1 MAVQKDVNL
10 NQVYG
15 EESWN
20 EYFERKLKQILDKL
34 DHMEFNGQVSLK
46 EPHHLGGESKSIKLN
61 LTRKGTP
68 FKLQPRLKESTTP
81 VRKLTDLDWLNIMQH
96 YKMLLDGFQ
105 RADWSQDEVREQV
118 ASTMIKKTKQFFEDN
133 YPDLIEIKKKPIFDK
148 EDFK

>member
-10 NQVYG
+10 NKVYG

-20 EYFERKLKQILDKL
+20 EYFERKLNQIVDKL
-34 DHMEFNGQVSLK
+34 DHMEFNGQIDISEPFHMGK
-46 EPHHLGGESKSIKLN
+46 ETKSIGLK
-61 LTRKGTP
+61 LTREGTP
-68 FKLQPRLKESTTP
+68 FKLKPRLKESTTP

-96 YKMLLDGFQ
+96 YKTLLNGFQ

-118 ASTMIKKTKQFFEDN
+118 ASAMIKKTKKFFEDN